1 MDTIE
6 QGLHVGTAGIA
17 AAKIAH
23 PWPDGTQI
31 LIVEDDIDNVAL
43 LRAYLESTSLSLE
56 FALNGLEA
64 LGKRRRGE
72 HALILMDM
80 QMPVMDG
87 YAATREIR
95 AWEEASGQRRVPIV
109 AVTAHAVNGALG
121 NSLEAGC
128 DAHLT
133 KPVLRVVLLDAIAQ
147 YAKPVIR
154 EQPSS
159 TEITLRT
166 TVAPNGGIADSGLSQ
181 SIQARRPAFL
191 ANRWRDLD
199 NLKSS
204 LAALDFPAMRTIAHN
219 CKGIGTGYGFPEIS
233 NLGLQIST
241 AARAFDTDKLQECL
255 RDFEACLR
263 AAA

>member
-1 MDTIE
+1 MNATE
-6 QGLHVGTAGIA
+6 ENMHVSTAGSAI
-17 AAKIAH
+17 AKIAR
-23 PWPDGTQI
+23 PLVAGTHV
-31 LIVEDDIDNVAL
+31 LIVEDDVDNVAL
-43 LRAYLESTSLSLE
+43 LRAYLGDTPLTLD

-95 AWEEASGQRRVPIV
+95 AWEKANGKRRVPIM
-109 AVTAHAVNGALG
+109 ALTAHAVNGALG

-133 KPVLRVVLLDAIAQ
+133 KPVQRDVLLDAIAEF
-147 YAKPVIR
+147 AKHAADEEPI
-154 EQPSS
+154 S

-166 TVAPNGGIADSGLSQ
+166 TPAPDGGISDSTISE
-181 SIQARRPAFL
+181 SIRARRPAFL

-199 NLKSS
+199 KLKSS
-204 LAALDFPAMRTIAHN
+204 LAALDFPAIRTIAHN

-233 NLGLQIST
+233 SLGLQIST
-241 AARAFDTDKLQECL
+241 AAKAFDTDKLQEHFSN
-255 RDFEACLR
+255 FEGCLR